1 MLPGN
6 CGINK
11 TFSNNILSKKYAEG
25 LKLNGLK
32 FVWSLVASCYPEEW
46 SRNNIDTFWCA
57 ITFKAH
63 CIPVPVRN
71 STVHTTPHK
80 MYGTRLNIK

>member
-1 MLPGN
+1 MLPGK

-32 FVWSLVASCYPEEW
+32 FVWGIVVCCYPKEW

-57 ITFKAH
+57 ITYKAH
-63 CIPVPVRN
+63 C
-71 STVHTTPHK
+71 TVYEIWKVLQEQQEKPK
-80 MYGTRLNIK
+80 KNIFQTY